1 LDFKLIKLNG
11 NLTKY
16 FLILSS
22 ILVVSCKN
30 TYSINLE
37 SIIDEY
43 LYRISQKPLNDL
55 KVESVKS
62 QFEQIIH
69 KVKESEKV
77 QILYYLSEISI
88 IQNKNNE
95 AYTFINR
102 AYTISHADS
111 IYKQLE
117 KIKLLTKNNLDL
129 DSSNTEL
136 MWIKDSNND
145 LLMFNIQ
152 KNNYAASKKEKY
164 NFNPILENVMI
175 KGRAEVQKLYNQN
188 KYNAA
193 INKAE
198 ILIMMLGEIVKN
210 DTINKELSQLYQDLA
225 ILYAKLNKLE
235 ESIEAINKA
244 ILLNPSTQN
253 EEILTLIKK

>member
-1 LDFKLIKLNG
+1 MIKLNSS
-11 NLTKY
+11 LTQY
-16 FLILSS
+16 SFILIAVL
-22 ILVVSCKN
+22 IFSCKN

-43 LYRISQKPLNDL
+43 LYRVSQSPLNNL

-69 KVKESEKV
+69 KVKENEKV
-77 QILYYLSEISI
+77 QILYYLSDISI

-95 AYTFINR
+95 AYNFINR

-129 DSSNTEL
+129 DSSNTQL
-136 MWIKDSNND
+136 MWIKNADND

-152 KNNYAASKKEKY
+152 KNNYEVFKKVKD
-164 NFNPILENVMI
+164 NFNPILENIMI

-188 KYNAA
+188 EYNAA

-210 DTINKELSQLYQDLA
+210 DTLNKELSQLYQDLA

-235 ESIEAINKA
+235 KSIEAINKA

-253 EEILTLIKK
+253 QEILTLINK

>member
-1 LDFKLIKLNG
+1 
-11 NLTKY
+11 
-16 FLILSS
+16 
-22 ILVVSCKN
+22 
-30 TYSINLE
+30 
-37 SIIDEY
+37 
-43 LYRISQKPLNDL
+43 
-55 KVESVKS
+55 
-62 QFEQIIH
+62 
-69 KVKESEKV
+69 
-77 QILYYLSEISI
+77 
-88 IQNKNNE
+88 
-95 AYTFINR
+95 
-102 AYTISHADS
+102 
-111 IYKQLE
+111 
-117 KIKLLTKNNLDL
+117 
-129 DSSNTEL
+129 

-164 NFNPILENVMI
+164 NFNSILENIMI

-210 DTINKELSQLYQDLA
+210 DTLNKELSQLYQDLA

>member
-1 LDFKLIKLNG
+1 MIKLNG
-11 NLTKY
+11 KLTKY
-16 FLILSS
+16 SFILIAVL
-22 ILVVSCKN
+22 IVSCKN

-43 LYRISQKPLNDL
+43 LYRVNQSPLNDL
-55 KVESVKS
+55 KVELVKS
-62 QFEQIIH
+62 QFEQIIY

-95 AYTFINR
+95 AYNFINR

-111 IYKQLE
+111 IYNQLE

-129 DSSNTEL
+129 EPSNTQL
-136 MWIKDSNND
+136 MWIKN
-145 LLMFNIQ
+145 
-152 KNNYAASKKEKY
+152 SKKE
-164 NFNPILENVMI
+164 NHNLNPILEKIMTE
-175 KGRAEVQKLYNQN
+175 GRAEVQKLYNQN

-198 ILIMMLGEIVKN
+198 ILIVTLGEIVKN
-210 DTINKELSQLYQDLA
+210 DTLNKELSQLYQDLA

-235 ESIEAINKA
+235 KSIEAINKA

-253 EEILTLIKK
+253 KEILTLIKK

>member
-1 LDFKLIKLNG
+1 
-11 NLTKY
+11 
-16 FLILSS
+16 
-22 ILVVSCKN
+22 
-30 TYSINLE
+30 
-37 SIIDEY
+37 
-43 LYRISQKPLNDL
+43 
-55 KVESVKS
+55 
-62 QFEQIIH
+62 
-69 KVKESEKV
+69 
-77 QILYYLSEISI
+77 
-88 IQNKNNE
+88 
-95 AYTFINR
+95 
-102 AYTISHADS
+102 
-111 IYKQLE
+111 
-117 KIKLLTKNNLDL
+117 
-129 DSSNTEL
+129 

-164 NFNPILENVMI
+164 NFNPILENIMI

-210 DTINKELSQLYQDLA
+210 DTLNKELSQLYQDLA

>member
-1 LDFKLIKLNG
+1 MIKLNG

-16 FLILSS
+16 FLILSA

-111 IYKQLE
+111 LL
-117 KIKLLTKNNLDL
+117 KI
-129 DSSNTEL
+129 
-136 MWIKDSNND
+136 
-145 LLMFNIQ
+145 
-152 KNNYAASKKEKY
+152 
-164 NFNPILENVMI
+164 
-175 KGRAEVQKLYNQN
+175 
-188 KYNAA
+188 
-193 INKAE
+193 
-198 ILIMMLGEIVKN
+198 
-210 DTINKELSQLYQDLA
+210 
-225 ILYAKLNKLE
+225 
-235 ESIEAINKA
+235 
-244 ILLNPSTQN
+244 
-253 EEILTLIKK
+253 ILT

>member
-1 LDFKLIKLNG
+1 MIKLNG
-11 NLTKY
+11 KLTKY
-16 FLILSS
+16 SFILIAVL
-22 ILVVSCKN
+22 IVSCKN

-43 LYRISQKPLNDL
+43 LYRVSQSPLNDL

-69 KVKESEKV
+69 KVKENEKV
-77 QILYYLSEISI
+77 QVLYYLSEISI

-95 AYTFINR
+95 AYNFINR

-111 IYKQLE
+111 IYNQLE

-129 DSSNTEL
+129 EPSNTQL
-136 MWIKDSNND
+136 MWIKNS
-145 LLMFNIQ
+145 
-152 KNNYAASKKEKY
+152 KEENY
-164 NFNPILENVMI
+164 NLNPILENIMTE
-175 KGRAEVQKLYNQN
+175 GRAEVQKLYNQN

-198 ILIMMLGEIVKN
+198 ILIVMLGGIVKN
-210 DTINKELSQLYQDLA
+210 DTLNKELSQLYQDLA

-235 ESIEAINKA
+235 KSIEAINKA